1 MELDTSNGKAFFRRG
16 QAHMG
21 LNEYEAGLADLKHS
35 LAECPNNKDILKEIE
50 KVKKVMNSYLAVE
63 KATCQRMFKN

>member
-1 MELDTSNGKAFFRRG
+1 
-16 QAHMG
+16 MG
-21 LNEYEAGLADLKHS
+21 LNDYEAGLADLKHS